1 MPELKAIVEGNAT
14 QTIAESLKV
23 EERVLVTPHTSIS
36 IPNIATLSV
45 VPIVRK
51 RPAILLPIFFTIVIA
66 IFIISQIGAPLY
78 GYQSGTDPRTIV
90 AALAL
95 LIVVGLIV
103 YYFASPG
110 VQWRLL
116 IGTSDGGLNYFT
128 APERATLEKV
138 RDLLT
143 EKINNR
149 DEAAVYNI
157 NFQSGDIQ
165 IVQAGATVGTLV
177 NGSGN
182 QVATGNGRVGTTEVV
197 QSQGVQIGRGNISN
211 GASYRIDYSSN
222 LPTVELWAEHF
233 RNSDHREIADRLTE
247 LERLMRSGTPTP
259 QAKSRVRELTDQL
272 SQLLSGASDAVNLFT
287 AVARAAGVAAG

>member
-23 EERVLVTPHTSIS
+23 EQRVLVTPHTSIS

-45 VPIVRK
+45 VPIIKK
-51 RPAILLPIFFTIVIA
+51 RPAILFPIIGII
-66 IFIISQIGAPLY
+66 IFAVLINTQINPTPY
-78 GYQSGTDPRTIV
+78 IYQNQTDPRTVV
-90 AALAL
+90 AGLAGL
-95 LIVVGLIV
+95 SIIGLII

-110 VQWRLL
+110 QDWRLL

-128 APERATLEKV
+128 APKRETLEKV
-138 RDLLT
+138 RELLT
-143 EKINNR
+143 EKINSK

-165 IVQAGATVGTLV
+165 IIEAGASIETLV
-177 NGSGN
+177 SGSGN
-182 QVATGNGRVGTTEVV
+182 QVATGHGRAGTTEIS
-197 QSQGVQIGRGNISN
+197 QSQGVQIGQGHTVN
-211 GASYRIDYSSN
+211 GARYNIDYSSS

-233 RNSDHREIADRLTE
+233 RNSEHSGIADRLTE

-259 QAKSRVRELTDQL
+259 QSKSRVRELTNQL
-272 SQLLSGASDAVNLFT
+272 SQLLSGASDAVNLFG
-287 AVARAAGVAAG
+287 AVARAAGFGGS